1 MKAHA
6 IAVVLVALA
15 LADLVYRLVGSVSA
29 GLAVLR

>member
-15 LADLVYRLVGSVSA
+15 LADLVYRLAGSVSVS
-29 GLAVLR
+29 LAVLR